1 MRLLNQ
7 LFSLES
13 KTALVT
19 GAARGNGLA
28 MARALS
34 GAGAKVIAVDRL
46 ADELDHVCQLHS
58 FEKADI
64 DITNP
69 KQLANLI
76 DVMLREHRHI
86 DILVNNAGITAPA
99 DFLNYPRDDWLRT
112 FETNLD
118 APFLLMQK
126 IAGHMKKNSGGSI
139 INVTSLAAE
148 LAFPNNPAYVAFKG
162 ALKQLTKAA
171 AHDLG
176 AFGIRVNN
184 IGPGYILTEMTTKS
198 WSDPLSYKEKAQR
211 TLLGRWG
218 QPEDLM
224 GVVIFLASDASSYI
238 TGQDI
243 YVDGGWLAKG
253 L

>member
-1 MRLLNQ
+1 MSLLNQ

-58 FEKADI
+58 FEKAHI

-76 DVMLREHRHI
+76 DVVLREHQHI
-86 DILVNNAGITAPA
+86 DVLVNNAGITAPA

-126 IAGHMKKNSGGSI
+126 IAGHMKKNSSGSI

-148 LAFPNNPAYVAFKG
+148 LSFPNNPAYVTFKG